1 MLLAAALAAAFE
13 LPAGAG
19 GVPGWTHD
27 TASKRA
33 TETRVIWFR
42 MGKS

>member
-1 MLLAAALAAAFE
+1 MLVAVTLAAAFA

-27 TASKRA
+27 AASERVA
-33 TETRVIWFR
+33 AIRVIWFR